1 MKNKVLLFTI
11 ISFFLL
17 IGGEG
22 CEKENLPIYKAKG
35 IVLGPTGP
43 CQGYSLYIEVEVPKG
58 IGREGKNI
66 SAGSGRTWSYNNAI
80 AVPLFDKIGFPVEFM
95 EEGTWLHFKY
105 REFTEEEKHMGLFS
119 PDEAVICFANQ
130 IPPPANYY
138 MITKIIAHK
147 P

>member
-11 ISFFLL
+11 ISLCLL

-22 CEKENLPIYKAKG
+22 CEKETLPPNQAKG

-43 CQGYSLYIEVEVPKG
+43 CQGYALYIEVVVPKG
-58 IGREGKNI
+58 IGREGKDI

-80 AVPLFDKIGFPVEFM
+80 AVPLFDKIGFPVELM
-95 EEGTWLHFKY
+95 EEGTWLHFEY
-105 REFTEEEKHMGLFS
+105 REFTEEEKHMGFFS
-119 PDEAVICFANQ
+119 PEETVVCLWDN

-138 MITKIIAHK
+138 MITRIIAHK